1 MYGFFD
7 SKSKFTTLFFLN
19 IDLTVLLYQKKSI
32 VDLFISMFFLFCFVF
47 FFFLYLYSLYYEM
60 YI

>member
-19 IDLTVLLYQKKSI
+19 IDLRVLLYQKKSI
-32 VDLFISMFFLFCFVF
+32 VDLFIALFFLFLF